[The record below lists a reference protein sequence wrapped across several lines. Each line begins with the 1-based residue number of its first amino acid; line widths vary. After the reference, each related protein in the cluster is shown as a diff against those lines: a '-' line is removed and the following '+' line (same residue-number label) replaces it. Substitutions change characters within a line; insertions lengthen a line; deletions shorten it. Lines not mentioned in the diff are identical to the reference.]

1 MGIFHA
7 CTREDRRLPKS
18 STMETKDKNYISIG
32 GWMLMTLLL
41 GIPIVN
47 IVMLIVWAVDRENET
62 RRNFALASFIWMA
75 IGLVIGILMMILFA
89 GAFAAAGWQQPHN
102 P

>member
-1 MGIFHA
+1 
-7 CTREDRRLPKS
+7 
-18 STMETKDKNYISIG
+18 MEPKDKNYISIG
-32 GWMLMTLLL
+32 GWMLMTLAL

-75 IGLVIGILMMILFA
+75 IGVVIAILMVILFA
-89 GAFAAAGWQQPHN
+89 GVFAAAGIQQAQSP
-102 P
+102 